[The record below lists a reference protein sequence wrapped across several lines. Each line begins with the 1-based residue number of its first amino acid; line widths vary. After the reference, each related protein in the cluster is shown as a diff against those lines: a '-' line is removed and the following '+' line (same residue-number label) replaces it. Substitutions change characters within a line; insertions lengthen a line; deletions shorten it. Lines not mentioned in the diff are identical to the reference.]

1 MDDEMLLDDP
11 EIVGDEG
18 EELDPDGL
26 PKSKPI
32 LDDEEGEEDEEDE
45 EPKTDES
52 LM

>member
-18 EELDPDGL
+18 EETDPDGL
-26 PKSKPI
+26 PIKSKPI
-32 LDDEEGEEDEEDE
+32 LGDEEDEEDE
-45 EPKTDES
+45 EPETDKS